1 MKTAHT
7 PDTTTT
13 PSTDEPHMLAFYARA
28 WLAEHDQR
36 IARRGPQLVHRQG
49 NGPWRPVT
57 AAMLADA
64 ITAVAERRR
73 QTLDSA
79 RLVDIVRELIDS
91 APVLGDPAAR
101 PLVRLAR
108 ILTRSIAPNAL
119 PSH

>member
-1 MKTAHT
+1 MKPAHT
-7 PDTTTT
+7 PDTTST

-36 IARRGPQLVHRQG
+36 IARRGPQVVHRHG

-57 AAMLADA
+57 AATLADA
-64 ITAVAERRR
+64 ITAVAEQRR
-73 QTLDSA
+73 QPLDSA
-79 RLVDIVRELIDS
+79 RLVDTVRELIDG
-91 APVLGDPAAR
+91 APVLGNPER

-108 ILTRSIAPNAL
+108 ILTRSIAPNPL